1 MKLYQKF
8 FSIFEN
14 TDKNKIY
21 LLTIGVFL
29 MLILEIFSIGLI
41 FPLLIFLT
49 ESQLFEKYPFLFN
62 ISNMLSIETKNEL
75 LIALIILITAVY
87 IAKLIYSYLILYYTH
102 HFAFQLQEKLTNKLF
117 YFYIK
122 MPFVMHL
129 NRNSAFLIRNLNQEM
144 SLFTTNCITPMINV
158 ISEGTL
164 IIGIIILLFV
174 IEFKGALLV
183 TVLLGLSVYVLYIIS
198 KRRTGYWA
206 DVRQKYEAERLK
218 ILQQSLSTIDELKIF
233 GREKN
238 IIEKF
243 SEFTKFIAK
252 SSRFQLILLDFPRIF
267 LEFIAILAFLI
278 LLIYLILL
286 GQNVELLLPTI
297 GIFAA
302 AAFRILP
309 TSNRFLTAIQRLK
322 YARPVIN
329 ILFDELQIIKSNEN
343 INKEIDKKE
352 ITLKEKIFIKNKI
365 SFKNISYSY
374 PERGRVLDD
383 LSLSIKKGSV
393 IGIIGESGKGKTTFL
408 RIVTGLLNISEGKY
422 LIDDKLDL
430 SKDSNMRKWQNT
442 IGYVPQFVYLIDDTI
457 KKNIIYGLD
466 EKKIDQRKL
475 DRALQ
480 LAQIKDFVN
489 SLPEKENTIVGE
501 RGVKISGGQ
510 RQRIGI
516 ARAIYNEPEIL
527 IFDEATSSLDEI
539 TEESFFDQIYNL
551 KKNKTIIIVSHKKSM
566 LNKCDKIYELENKKL
581 NEIKK

>member
-1 MKLYQKF
+1 M
-8 FSIFEN
+8 
-14 TDKNKIY
+14 
-21 LLTIGVFL
+21 
-29 MLILEIFSIGLI
+29 
-41 FPLLIFLT
+41 
-49 ESQLFEKYPFLFN
+49 
-62 ISNMLSIETKNEL
+62 
-75 LIALIILITAVY
+75 
-87 IAKLIYSYLILYYTH
+87 
-102 HFAFQLQEKLTNKLF
+102 
-117 YFYIK
+117 
-122 MPFVMHL
+122 
-129 NRNSAFLIRNLNQEM
+129 
-144 SLFTTNCITPMINV
+144 
-158 ISEGTL
+158 
-164 IIGIIILLFV
+164 
-174 IEFKGALLV
+174 
-183 TVLLGLSVYVLYIIS
+183 LYIIS

-466 EKKIDQRKL
+466 EK
-475 DRALQ
+475 
-480 LAQIKDFVN
+480 N
-489 SLPEKENTIVGE
+489 
-501 RGVKISGGQ
+501 
-510 RQRIGI
+510 
-516 ARAIYNEPEIL
+516 
-527 IFDEATSSLDEI
+527 
-539 TEESFFDQIYNL
+539 
-551 KKNKTIIIVSHKKSM
+551 
-566 LNKCDKIYELENKKL
+566 
-581 NEIKK
+581 

>member
-252 SSRFQLILLDFPRIF
+252 SSRFQLIILDFPRIF
-267 LEFIAILAFLI
+267 LEFIAILAILI

-566 LNKCDKIYELENKKL
+566 LNKCDKIYELKKKKL

>member
-87 IAKLIYSYLILYYTH
+87 IAKLLYSYLILYYTH

>member
-1 MKLYQKF
+1 
-8 FSIFEN
+8 
-14 TDKNKIY
+14 
-21 LLTIGVFL
+21 
-29 MLILEIFSIGLI
+29 
-41 FPLLIFLT
+41 
-49 ESQLFEKYPFLFN
+49 
-62 ISNMLSIETKNEL
+62 
-75 LIALIILITAVY
+75 
-87 IAKLIYSYLILYYTH
+87 
-102 HFAFQLQEKLTNKLF
+102 
-117 YFYIK
+117 

>member
-252 SSRFQLILLDFPRIF
+252 SSRFQLILLDFPMIF

-343 INKEIDKKE
+343 INKEIDK
-352 ITLKEKIFIKNKI
+352 
-365 SFKNISYSY
+365 
-374 PERGRVLDD
+374 
-383 LSLSIKKGSV
+383 
-393 IGIIGESGKGKTTFL
+393 
-408 RIVTGLLNISEGKY
+408 
-422 LIDDKLDL
+422 
-430 SKDSNMRKWQNT
+430 
-442 IGYVPQFVYLIDDTI
+442 
-457 KKNIIYGLD
+457 
-466 EKKIDQRKL
+466 RKL
-475 DRALQ
+475 
-480 LAQIKDFVN
+480 
-489 SLPEKENTIVGE
+489 P
-501 RGVKISGGQ
+501 
-510 RQRIGI
+510 
-516 ARAIYNEPEIL
+516 
-527 IFDEATSSLDEI
+527 
-539 TEESFFDQIYNL
+539 
-551 KKNKTIIIVSHKKSM
+551 
-566 LNKCDKIYELENKKL
+566 
-581 NEIKK
+581 

>member
-1 MKLYQKF
+1 M
-8 FSIFEN
+8 
-14 TDKNKIY
+14 
-21 LLTIGVFL
+21 
-29 MLILEIFSIGLI
+29 
-41 FPLLIFLT
+41 
-49 ESQLFEKYPFLFN
+49 
-62 ISNMLSIETKNEL
+62 
-75 LIALIILITAVY
+75 
-87 IAKLIYSYLILYYTH
+87 
-102 HFAFQLQEKLTNKLF
+102 
-117 YFYIK
+117 
-122 MPFVMHL
+122 
-129 NRNSAFLIRNLNQEM
+129 
-144 SLFTTNCITPMINV
+144 
-158 ISEGTL
+158 
-164 IIGIIILLFV
+164 
-174 IEFKGALLV
+174 
-183 TVLLGLSVYVLYIIS
+183 
-198 KRRTGYWA
+198 
-206 DVRQKYEAERLK
+206 
-218 ILQQSLSTIDELKIF
+218 
-233 GREKN
+233 
-238 IIEKF
+238 
-243 SEFTKFIAK
+243 
-252 SSRFQLILLDFPRIF
+252 
-267 LEFIAILAFLI
+267 
-278 LLIYLILL
+278 
-286 GQNVELLLPTI
+286 LPTI